1 MGLRRW
7 PALPCFKVLP
17 AGTHEVPVPPRAH
30 AVALADED
38 DEASGEVST
47 LPPPTTDE
55 PSAANE
61 MSSVGVAALI
71 VGMCVLA
78 VVVIAIAC
86 ETPRRTDAE
95 RQLLNYA
102 GVVNPIFAP
111 LGEDSDSSSDET
123 AVVAR
128 GKWPAQAQE
137 REAGA
142 TTV

>member
-1 MGLRRW
+1 MM
-7 PALPCFKVLP
+7 A
-17 AGTHEVPVPPRAH
+17 
-30 AVALADED
+30 
-38 DEASGEVST
+38 
-47 LPPPTTDE
+47 
-55 PSAANE
+55 
-61 MSSVGVAALI
+61 SVGVAARI

-78 VVVIAIAC
+78 GVVIVIAC

-102 GVVNPIFAP
+102 GMANPMFAP
-111 LGEDSDSSSDET
+111 PEEDSDSSSDET
-123 AVVAR
+123 EVVAR